1 MRIPAGYVLVTPVH
15 DECELLEELAA
26 VVRAQELRPLKWIL
40 VDDDS
45 KDGTAERLAQLARRD
60 RWIEPTVLP
69 RGVES
74 GPARYAEVLAHGFRT
89 AAWLLEAEGLQVEY
103 VANLDAD
110 VRPPPQLFAELV
122 ARCEGDRS
130 IGIASCRLGAVDDD
144 GSFAPQL
151 EQPCGAPRSGLRL
164 WRRECLEQAA
174 FYPTPHWGSVTSLRA
189 RNRGWR
195 TVVFDDLQAELV
207 RPDADRRGWWYGYR
221 RIGEGAWYVGAHP
234 LSIAMSALSVTAHA
248 RGPEGVALLA
258 GYALAALQRR
268 RRSNDPELLE
278 FYGHAL
284 PRRQVSG
291 LVARLSR
298 WTSRR

>member
-1 MRIPAGYVLVTPVH
+1 M
-15 DECELLEELAA
+15 
-26 VVRAQELRPLKWIL
+26 
-40 VDDDS
+40 
-45 KDGTAERLAQLARRD
+45 
-60 RWIEPTVLP
+60 
-69 RGVES
+69 
-74 GPARYAEVLAHGFRT
+74 
-89 AAWLLEAEGLQVEY
+89 LLEAEAQVEY

-110 VRPPPQLFAELV
+110 ARPPPRRSPSWP
-122 ARCEGDRS
+122 ARREGDRS
-130 IGIASCRLGAVDDD
+130 IGIASCRLGAVDD